1 MNAALINTIAEGK
14 LPARLGQD
22 EEAVYNFCAEL
33 LRTTYVTDA
42 TFNAAKRQLG
52 ERGVVEI
59 MGEIG
64 YYQTVAMLL
73 NVDRYPLPGGIAP
86 ELKQLAN
93 PIP

>member
-1 MNAALINTIAEGK
+1 M
-14 LPARLGQD
+14 
-22 EEAVYNFCAEL
+22 
-33 LRTTYVTDA
+33 
-42 TFNAAKRQLG
+42 
-52 ERGVVEI
+52 VEI

-73 NVDRYPLPGGIAP
+73 NVDRYPLPSGIAP